1 MVNRIHLALGLTVAL
16 GSTFAQTPNT
26 LTECEKQDGFNLMFD
41 GTNADSFRKNFTE
54 YKQNSADT
62 TQPISSI
69 WKVETASQSITNT
82 QANTPDIR
90 TKVMYKDFDLRMQYR
105 NNGNQGVIYR
115 FLLTQPEPWYTGVEM
130 AIEDNVNIANQKTA
144 AGAVYDMFAPSKK
157 VYNAYASEK
166 WNDLRVVAKGDSVE
180 HWMNGEKIAGFRYN
194 NAVWNTARANSKWK
208 DFPNYCRS
216 NAADPNS
223 TIMEGYLGIQGN
235 HGGTWKIRTLRLNS
249 NAATVAF
256 GPEKTGCT
264 ITELAPTRA
273 NPVKASFSYLRSDR
287 AVSIRVADSRVDEI
301 SLIALDGREVARGKV
316 DGAMRTVTLSGWDHS
331 GVYLVKAYSAG
342 RPHGGDKVFLR

>member
-1 MVNRIHLALGLTVAL
+1 MVNRMYVALSIAAAL
-16 GSTFAQTPNT
+16 GSAYAQTPNT
-26 LTECEKQDGFNLMFD
+26 LTDCEKQEGFKLMFD
-41 GTNADSFRKNFTE
+41 GTNAETFRKNFTE
-54 YKQNSADT
+54 YKQNSTDT

-69 WKVETASQSITNT
+69 WKVDAASLAMTNS

-90 TKVMYKDFDLRMQYR
+90 TKVMYKDFDLRIQYR
-105 NNGNQGVIYR
+105 NSGNQGVIYR

-130 AIEDNVNIANQKTA
+130 AIEDNVNIANQKAA

-180 HWMNGEKIAGFRYN
+180 HWMNGEKIAGFRFN
-194 NAVWNTARANSKWK
+194 SPTWNTARANSKWK

-223 TIMEGYLGIQGN
+223 TILEGFLGIQGN
-235 HGGTWKIRTLRLNS
+235 HGGTWKLRTLRLNS
-249 NAATVAF
+249 TAATVAF
-256 GPEKTGCT
+256 GPEKTGCST
-264 ITELAPTRA
+264 DLTPARA
-273 NPVKASFSYLRSDR
+273 NPVKTAFSIVRSNR
-287 AVSIRVADSRVDEI
+287 SVSIMVPDARVDEV

-316 DGAMRTVTLSGWDHS
+316 DKALRTVSLSGWDHS
-331 GVYLVKAYSAG
+331 GVYLVKAFAAG
-342 RPHGGDKVFLR
+342 RPHGSDKLFLQ